1 MISREVSWA
10 KRQPAAVSLAGP
22 RKPSLVQWEAEWERR
37 DRGGAV
43 PVRGEPQVRR
53 GTPGCGRTQRRQ
65 RLTGEW
71 AEAVQQDQPFPLKNQ
86 SQSEAGV
93 WRRQ

>member
-1 MISREVSWA
+1 MGKES
-10 KRQPAAVSLAGP
+10 
-22 RKPSLVQWEAEWERR
+22 
-37 DRGGAV
+37 V

-71 AEAVQQDQPFPLKNQ
+71 AEAVQQDQPFPSRANHKVRLVCGGG
-86 SQSEAGV
+86 SRET
-93 WRRQ
+93 